1 MACSAWARKQKDI
14 EFEKQDKFTYKQWI
28 LPLEFL
34 QIVQH
39 LDIAF
44 DWDHRSIYTIY
55 IQSLLHHYPHQLIN
69 QEYLLSYFY
78 QYLYNNDTLLR
89 LFQRP
94 RKKKE
99 IPIQREKSFPYSI
112 TFITSPII
120 GHLSS
125 RRMHI
130 TIWTFQIMLSLFQP
144 TIGFWLLII
153 TFSTCIWTFF
163 YKIKIKI
170 TFKWRFLFHYQNIQS
185 ISTPI
190 LPTVKSTHQK

>member
-1 MACSAWARKQKDI
+1 
-14 EFEKQDKFTYKQWI
+14 
-28 LPLEFL
+28 
-34 QIVQH
+34 
-39 LDIAF
+39 
-44 DWDHRSIYTIY
+44 
-55 IQSLLHHYPHQLIN
+55 
-69 QEYLLSYFY
+69 
-78 QYLYNNDTLLR
+78 
-89 LFQRP
+89 
-94 RKKKE
+94 
-99 IPIQREKSFPYSI
+99 
-112 TFITSPII
+112 
-120 GHLSS
+120 LSS